1 MNSPSHPIW
10 GLLRLAILMLVLTAI
25 LYFNASD
32 FDATEIKTL
41 TQYFLAAASLEGGV
55 AFVKSVV
62 GKSKGN
68 SDGT

>member
-1 MNSPSHPIW
+1 MI
-10 GLLRLAILMLVLTAI
+10 VLSLI

-55 AFVKSVV
+55 AVLKSVM
-62 GKSKGN
+62 SKKE
-68 SDGT
+68 

>member
-1 MNSPSHPIW
+1 MSNPAHPIW
-10 GLLRLAILMLVLTAI
+10 SILRLTILMILLSLI

-55 AFVKSVV
+55 AVVKSLI
-62 GKSKGN
+62 SKKE
-68 SDGT
+68 

>member
-10 GLLRLAILMLVLTAI
+10 SLLRLTILMIVLSLI

-55 AFVKSVV
+55 AVVKSMI
-62 GKSKGN
+62 SKGKE
-68 SDGT
+68 

>member
-1 MNSPSHPIW
+1 MNSPGHPIW
-10 GLLRLAILMLVLTAI
+10 GILRLTILMLVLTGI

-55 AFVKSVV
+55 AFAKSLL
-62 GKSKGN
+62 SKTPK
-68 SDGT
+68 D

>member
-1 MNSPSHPIW
+1 MNSPAHPIW
-10 GLLRLAILMLVLTAI
+10 SILRLTILMIVLTLI

-55 AFVKSVV
+55 AVVKSMV
-62 GKSKGN
+62 SKK
-68 SDGT
+68 

>member
-1 MNSPSHPIW
+1 MNNPAHPIW
-10 GLLRLAILMLVLTAI
+10 GLLRLIILMMVLTTI

-55 AFVKSVV
+55 AFVRSVINKSD
-62 GKSKGN
+62 KPQ
-68 SDGT
+68 

>member
-1 MNSPSHPIW
+1 MSNPAHPIW
-10 GLLRLAILMLVLTAI
+10 SILRLTILMIVLSLI

-55 AFVKSVV
+55 AVVKSLI
-62 GKSKGN
+62 SKKE
-68 SDGT
+68 

>member
-1 MNSPSHPIW
+1 M
-10 GLLRLAILMLVLTAI
+10 MVLTCI

-55 AFVKSVV
+55 AVVKSMI
-62 GKSKGN
+62 GKNKE
-68 SDGT
+68 

>member
-1 MNSPSHPIW
+1 MSSPAHPIW
-10 GLLRLAILMLVLTAI
+10 SLLRLTILMIVLSLI

-55 AFVKSVV
+55 AVVKSMI
-62 GKSKGN
+62 SKGKE
-68 SDGT
+68 

>member
-1 MNSPSHPIW
+1 MNNISSPSHPLWSI
-10 GLLRLAILMLVLTAI
+10 LRLTILMMVLTCI

-55 AFVKSVV
+55 AVVKSMI
-62 GKSKGN
+62 GKNKE
-68 SDGT
+68 

>member
-1 MNSPSHPIW
+1 MNNPAHPIW
-10 GLLRLAILMLVLTAI
+10 SLLRLTILMIVLSLI

-55 AFVKSVV
+55 AVVKSMI
-62 GKSKGN
+62 SKGKE
-68 SDGT
+68 

>member
-1 MNSPSHPIW
+1 MSSPAHPIW
-10 GLLRLAILMLVLTAI
+10 SILRLTILMIVLSLI

-55 AFVKSVV
+55 AVLKSVL
-62 GKSKGN
+62 SKKE
-68 SDGT
+68 

>member
-1 MNSPSHPIW
+1 MNNPAHPIW
-10 GLLRLAILMLVLTAI
+10 GILRLAILMLVLTAI

-55 AFVKSVV
+55 AFAKSVLT
-62 GKSKGN
+62 KTDKPQ
-68 SDGT
+68 

>member
-1 MNSPSHPIW
+1 MSSPAHPIW
-10 GLLRLAILMLVLTAI
+10 SILRLTILMIVLSLI

-55 AFVKSVV
+55 AVVKSMI
-62 GKSKGN
+62 SKGKE
-68 SDGT
+68 